1 MRIHGNYNYIFASAL
16 AVKVNKYIE
25 EEVKA
30 VIWCPLLVWVSVHR
44 VYSKEESVWEVVNL
58 CFPSGQS
65 INNAISA
72 AHSSFQY
79 VTVHQ
84 VAELILQCSIIA
96 KTDLKAAFRRVPVCS
111 ANQHYLRI
119 SWRIHTFCDRALSF
133 SLRSTTVIFNAMAD
147 GLSWVRICC
156 NKVNLSH
163 YLDDFIFWSTNHGTC
178 KETL

>member
-1 MRIHGNYNYIFASAL
+1 MRIHGNYNSLSALAL

-30 VIWCPLLVWVSVHR
+30 VIWCPLLVWVSIHR
-44 VYSKEESVWEVVNL
+44 VHSKEESVWEVVNL

-65 INNAISA
+65 INNTISA

-96 KTDLKAAFRRVPVCS
+96 KTDLKAAFRRVPVLLCKAALPQDLLENS
-111 ANQHYLRI
+111 YFLRQG
-119 SWRIHTFCDRALSF
+119 S
-133 SLRSTTVIFNAMAD
+133 VIQ
-147 GLSWVRICC
+147 SQ
-156 NKVNLSH
+156 VNNYHLQC
-163 YLDDFIFWSTNHGTC
+163 HG
-178 KETL
+178 